1 MFKAVTFVSAVEC
14 INLLDGKVNA
24 VRISDEE
31 CQRLVGGL
39 SWSARIVKLDLKRH
53 FTILK

>member
-14 INLLDGKVNA
+14 IILLNVKVNA

-39 SWSARIVKLDLKRH
+39 SWSTRIVKLSLKRH
-53 FTILK
+53 FSLLK